1 LITRI
6 VIMPSNSGEASCITE
21 SESIYITVVLLP
33 CRRLGW
39 AYPSGRRGQRAGRG
53 QLSSTRTAKEI
64 KPMQIQLK
72 KRLAGQKGC
81 DFFRHGMEAAK
92 EAAFQTETGQTAIE
106 G

>member
-1 LITRI
+1 
-6 VIMPSNSGEASCITE
+6 MSSNSGEASCITE

-53 QLSSTRTAKEI
+53 QLSSTRTGKEI
-64 KPMQIQLK
+64 TDANPE
-72 KRLAGQKGC
+72 RLR
-81 DFFRHGMEAAK
+81 FFRHGMEAAK